1 MVKLVGS
8 KAVAGSLAALALVA
22 GIGSV
27 SAADGP
33 PKRGGTV
40 IFTLGIDPPS
50 VNPVIST
57 GVPEGLIGCILYQG
71 LTRVSV
77 AEGVQPMLA
86 KSWTISPD
94 GKTYTFELNKANWHD
109 GKPVTSADVK
119 FSLLEASA
127 KFNAVFA
134 SAGRAIESI
143 DTPSPEKVVIQ
154 LKQGFGPLL
163 ATLSCSLGGAILPAH
178 VYQGATPINQNPANT
193 TNPIGMGPFK
203 LAEWRRGD
211 HIRLVRNDNYWE
223 PGRPYLDTV
232 IGKIIPQPAARA
244 QALVAGEVD
253 YVSDYYLAPND
264 YAQVKANA
272 KLDLEPA
279 GGPPTV
285 DLLFLNNNRKP
296 LDDKRV
302 RQALLMATDRDFL
315 VKNAYLAGEVGTMP
329 FTNRLP
335 WAADPSIDYRK
346 MYPYD
351 IDKANALLDQVG
363 LKRGPDG
370 MRFKLEVVYGAD
382 EVAPPL
388 VASAIKSMWKAVGVD
403 VINSP
408 SERATANKRMFTDRD
423 FDVTMTGYTSYG
435 DPALGI
441 GRMFLTSSIGK
452 LFGNASGYSNPEVDK
467 LFDEA
472 EHATGEEA
480 RGAFYKK
487 AQKILADDMPLLT
500 LHEKIVYDSRSVK
513 VKGPR
518 ADNYFYNTW
527 RANWLEE

>member
-1 MVKLVGS
+1 MAKALGS
-8 KAVAGSLAALALVA
+8 KVFAAGLLSALALV
-22 GIGSV
+22 
-27 SAADGP
+27 SAQAEAQTAQ

-77 AEGVQPMLA
+77 AEGIQPMLA

-134 SAGRAIESI
+134 TAGRAIDGI
-143 DTPSPEKVVIQ
+143 DTPAPDKVVIR
-154 LKQGFGPLL
+154 LKEGFGPLL

-178 VYQGATPINQNPANT
+178 VYQGSTPINQNPANSA
-193 TNPIGMGPFK
+193 NPIGMGPFK
-203 LAEWRRGD
+203 FAEWKRGD
-211 HIRLVRNDNYWE
+211 HIRLVRNDDYWE
-223 PGRPYLDTV
+223 TGRPYLDTV
-232 IGKIIPQPAARA
+232 IGKIIPQPSARV

-264 YAQVKANA
+264 YPQVKANP
-272 KLDLEPA
+272 KLDLELA

-285 DLLFLNNNRKP
+285 DLMFLNNNRKP

-302 RQALLMATDRDFL
+302 RQALLMATDREFL

-335 WAADPSIDYRK
+335 WAANPAIDYRK
-346 MYPYD
+346 MYPFD
-351 IDKANALLDQVG
+351 PDKANALLDAAG
-363 LKRGPDG
+363 YKKGPDG
-370 MRFKLEVVYGAD
+370 VRFKLEVVYGAD

-388 VASAIKSMWKAVGVD
+388 VASAVKSMWKNVGIEIV
-403 VINSP
+403 NSP
-408 SERATANKRMFTDRD
+408 TERTTANKRMFVDRD
-423 FDVTMTGYTSYG
+423 YDVTMTGYTSYG

-441 GRMFLTSSIGK
+441 GRMFLTGSIGK
-452 LFGNASGYSNPEVDK
+452 LYGNASGYSNPEVDK

-472 EHATGEEA
+472 EHATGEQA
-480 RGAFYKK
+480 RGALYAK
-487 AQKILADDMPLLT
+487 AQTILAEDMPLFT
-500 LHEKIVYDSRSVK
+500 LHEKIVMDGRSVK

-527 RANWLEE
+527 RANWIE